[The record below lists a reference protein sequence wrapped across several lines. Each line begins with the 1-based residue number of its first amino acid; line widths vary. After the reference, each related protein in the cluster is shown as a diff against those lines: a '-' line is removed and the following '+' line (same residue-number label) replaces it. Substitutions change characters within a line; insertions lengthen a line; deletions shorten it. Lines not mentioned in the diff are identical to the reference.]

1 MSAIGPRITFLQIDP
16 VSHFRQLSETSVSGT
31 YTYDAVVLAH
41 SLFYFSSPALIAET
55 LALAARHARRICI
68 AEYALAATRPGAVPH
83 VLAALTQTN
92 LECRKPVG
100 TSTSNIR
107 TILSPARIRDL
118 ALAAADGMKV
128 LQERTAPP
136 VEGLKDGAWEVWSV
150 RDTAFVQEVE
160 EIIKDEREKAVIMAM
175 RDSVLDSAQAVK
187 DRGEKLST
195 MDVWVASFG
204 RE

>member
-1 MSAIGPRITFLQIDP
+1 M
-16 VSHFRQLSETSVSGT
+16 
-31 YTYDAVVLAH
+31 YDAIVLAH
-41 SLFYFSSPALIAET
+41 SLFYFSSPALISET
-55 LALAARHARRICI
+55 LALAAQHARRICV
-68 AEYALAATRPGAVPH
+68 AEYALTATRPSAVPH

-107 TILSPARIRDL
+107 TILSPSRIRDL

-128 LQERTAPP
+128 LAERTAPP
-136 VEGLKDGAWEVWSV
+136 VEGLEDGAWEVWSV

-160 EIIKDEREKAVIMAM
+160 EIIKDEREKAVILAM
-175 RDSVLDSAQAVK
+175 RDSALASAQAVK

-204 RE
+204 LE

>member
-1 MSAIGPRITFLQIDP
+1 M
-16 VSHFRQLSETSVSGT
+16 
-31 YTYDAVVLAH
+31 
-41 SLFYFSSPALIAET
+41 
-55 LALAARHARRICI
+55 
-68 AEYALAATRPGAVPH
+68 
-83 VLAALTQTN
+83 LAALTQTN
-92 LECRKPVG
+92 LECRKPAG

-107 TILSPARIRDL
+107 TILSPSRIRNL

-136 VEGLKDGAWEVWSV
+136 VEGLEDGGWEVWSV

-160 EIIKDEREKAVIMAM
+160 EMIEDEREKAVIFAM
-175 RDSVLDSAQAVK
+175 RDSVLASAQAVK

-204 RE
+204 LE